1 MSNKRVF
8 SSNGRFLTSQ
18 NKVLT
23 SAFSARFAGSL
34 RGWWNADNVTY
45 ANTAGTGTVTIVAG
59 SQEIVI
65 SGGTFSGGNLYDL
78 IGINTSVGVVYT
90 NILLWIN
97 STRVIVNKIMPT
109 SEANIAYYFPKA
121 ASVLD
126 ISGNGNHFTQAT
138 DGSRARIKM
147 IRGQNGLVFTHSPTT
162 NYTCSTINIGNFS
175 QTGDSSFAIV
185 GQRGVTNGTSSIFLF
200 AMYGGS
206 NNHLNFNIQNGNA
219 YSGGVS
225 GNGVGGGSSVIYPE
239 EEFYCMYT
247 KDAVDRKLY
256 KNKIEV
262 GTGAIV
268 VPTISG
274 TGSLRLGTNSFD
286 YGSKNIQEILLY
298 NKALSYDERQI
309 VDDYVGEKYKF

>member
-8 SSNGRFLTSQ
+8 TSNGRFLTSQ

-59 SQEIVI
+59 SQEVVI
-65 SGGTFSGGNLYDL
+65 SGGTFSSGNLYDL
-78 IGINTSVGVVYT
+78 IGINTSAGVVYC
-90 NILLWIN
+90 NILVWIN
-97 STRVIVNKIMPT
+97 TTTVVVNKPMPT
-109 SEANIAYYFPKA
+109 SETGIAYYFPKA

-138 DGSRARIKM
+138 DTSRARIKM

-175 QTGDSSFAIV
+175 QTADSSFAIV
-185 GQRGVTNGTSSIFLF
+185 GQRGGVNGSSGIIFF

-206 NNHLNFNIQNGNA
+206 NNNLNFQVQNTNGA
-219 YSGGVS
+219 LGGVRS
-225 GNGVGGGSSVIYPE
+225 NDAGGAIIYPE

-247 KDAVDRKLY
+247 KGAVDKKLY
-256 KNKIEV
+256 KNKIEAS
-262 GTGAIV
+262 TGAIA

-298 NKALSYDERQI
+298 NKELSYDERQL